1 MNPEGEISVRL
12 SCRDRRVHE
21 ASVAS
26 SRTGLPPRLVRGRL
40 PADVQRLVPL
50 LFSICRRAQGAA
62 SAAAIAA
69 AQGVEAPARDQ
80 RRQALDVT
88 LEMLQ
93 EGAWR
98 LLIDWPKSMGEPA
111 QVPAVAAIRHAS
123 SAVVDDGATLDALLA
138 VADDVLREQVYGVPP
153 ETWLASTDLAAQDRW
168 IDAGATLPARLLRR
182 MRDEAPGLGRSDVAL
197 MPDATLEGLRR
208 SVIEDMEADA
218 EYARFPR
225 WGGLPA
231 ETGALARQAGAPLI
245 GALLERDSRTASTR
259 FVARLVELAVLVRDL
274 RARSAGR
281 VAAVRSHA
289 LSNGAGLGLAETA
302 RGLLLHRVLVER
314 GVVTDYCIVAP
325 TEWNFHPQGPLP
337 QALTGRSAADH
348 GRLERDARVVVQS
361 LDPCVACRVEIAD
374 A

>member
-1 MNPEGEISVRL
+1 VNPEGEISVRL
-12 SCRDRRVHE
+12 SCRDHRVHMV
-21 ASVAS
+21 SVAS
-26 SRTGLPPRLVRGRL
+26 SRTGLPPRLVRGRS
-40 PADVQRLVPL
+40 PADVQRLIPL

-69 AQGVEAPARDQ
+69 AQGLEAAAHDRQ
-80 RRQALDVT
+80 REALDVT

-93 EGAWR
+93 EGVWR
-98 LLIDWPKSMGEPA
+98 LLIDWPRSMGEPA
-111 QVPAVAAIRHAS
+111 QVPAVAAVRHAS
-123 SAVVDDGATLDALLA
+123 SAVLDDGVTLDALLA
-138 VADDVLREQVYGVPP
+138 VADDVLREHVYGVPA
-153 ETWLASTDLAAQDRW
+153 ETWLASTDLAALDRW
-168 IDAGATLPARLLRR
+168 VDAGATLPARLLRQ
-182 MRDEAPGLGRSDVAL
+182 MRDESPGLGRSDVAL

-245 GALLERDSRTASTR
+245 AALLERDGQTASAR

-281 VAAVRSHA
+281 IAAVRSHA
-289 LSNGAGLGLAETA
+289 LADGAGLGLAETA
-302 RGLLLHRVLVER
+302 RGLLLHRVRIER
-314 GVVTDYCIVAP
+314 GHVTDYRIVAP
-325 TEWNFHPQGPLP
+325 TEWNFHPQGPLA

-361 LDPCVACRVEIAD
+361 LDPCVACRLEIAD

>member
-1 MNPEGEISVRL
+1 VNPEGEISVRL
-12 SCRDRRVHE
+12 SCRDHRVHKV
-21 ASVAS
+21 SVAS
-26 SRTGLPPRLVRGRL
+26 SRTGLPPRLVRGR
-40 PADVQRLVPL
+40 PAADVQRLVPL
-50 LFSICRRAQGAA
+50 LFSICQRAQGAA

-69 AQGVEAPARDQ
+69 AQGLEAPVRDQ
-80 RRQALDVT
+80 ERQALDVT

-93 EGAWR
+93 ESAWR
-98 LLIDWPKSMGEPA
+98 LLIDWPKSMGEQA
-111 QVPAVAAIRHAS
+111 QVPAVAAVRHAS

-138 VADDVLREQVYGVPP
+138 VADDVLREHVYGVPA
-153 ETWLASTDLAAQDRW
+153 EAWLALTDLAALDRW
-168 IDAGATLPARLLRR
+168 VDAGTTLPARLLRR

-208 SVIEDMEADA
+208 SVIEDMDADH

-231 ETGALARQAGAPLI
+231 ETGALARQSGAPLI
-245 GALLERDSRTASTR
+245 AALLERDGRTASTR

-289 LSNGAGLGLAETA
+289 LSDGAGLGLAETA
-302 RGLLLHRVLVER
+302 RGLLLHRVHVEH
-314 GVVTDYCIVAP
+314 GLVTDYCIVAP
-325 TEWNFHPQGPLP
+325 TEWNFHPQGPLA
-337 QALTGRSAADH
+337 QALTGCDAADH
-348 GRLERDARVVVQS
+348 ERLERDARVVVQS

>member
-1 MNPEGEISVRL
+1 VNPEGEISVRL
-12 SCRDRRVHE
+12 SCRDRRVHMV
-21 ASVAS
+21 SVAS
-26 SRTGLPPRLVRGRL
+26 SRTGLPLRLVRGRP

-69 AQGVEAPARDQ
+69 AQGLEAAARDQ
-80 RRQALDVT
+80 QREALDVT

-93 EGAWR
+93 EGVWR
-98 LLIDWPKSMGEPA
+98 LLIDWPRSMGEPP
-111 QVPAVAAIRHAS
+111 QVPAVAAVRHAS
-123 SAVVDDGATLDALLA
+123 SAVLDDGVTLDALLA
-138 VADDVLREQVYGVPP
+138 VADDVLREHVHGVSA
-153 ETWLASTDLAAQDRW
+153 ETWLASTDLAALDRW
-168 IDAGATLPARLLRR
+168 VDAGATLPARLLRR
-182 MRDEAPGLGRSDVAL
+182 MRDESPGLGRSDVAL

-208 SVIEDMEADA
+208 SVIEDMDADA

-231 ETGALARQAGAPLI
+231 ETGALARQAGEPLI
-245 GALLERDSRTASTR
+245 AALLERDGRNASAR

-281 VAAVRSHA
+281 VPAVRSHA
-289 LSNGAGLGLAETA
+289 LSDGAGLGLAETA
-302 RGLLLHRVLVER
+302 RGLLLHRVHVER

-337 QALTGRSAADH
+337 QALTGRSAADR
-348 GRLERDARVVVQS
+348 GRLEHDARVVVQS